1 MRWGKM
7 DKAMN
12 LRSPNRE
19 EPEINLTSLIDV
31 VLLLLVFFMITTSFV
46 RESKIGIRLPE
57 ASSTEESVAIE
68 EPMTISVTAQGT
80 YLVNGRSLLDN
91 RPETLES
98 AIRVLAGEDLG
109 GRVTVS
115 ADAEASHQA
124 VITAMDV
131 AGRLGYVEINIA
143 TTKPGTTE

>member
-1 MRWGKM
+1 
-7 DKAMN
+7 MN
-12 LRSPNRE
+12 LRSPDRE

-57 ASSTEESVAIE
+57 ASSTQEAVVMEA
-68 EPMTISVTAQGT
+68 PMVISVSAQGT
-80 YLVNGRSLLDN
+80 YLVNGRQLLDN
-91 RPETLES
+91 RSETLDK
-98 AIRVLAGEDLG
+98 AIRSLAGDNLG
-109 GRVTVS
+109 GQITVS
-115 ADAEASHQA
+115 ADADASHQS

-143 TTKPGTTE
+143 TIKPGDQ